1 MLNLPS
7 CKVVDLSV
15 AGTAEAQKT
24 AKQDLGVGCRR
35 KQAASSSATKS
46 VGLHGCS
53 IIDHQNGASKKS
65 ELCLEKEK
73 LSSSCGSVPI
83 KPSLAG
89 LHCPSEKIK
98 LNAASSKENFGVSSS
113 VSAEKHKY
121 SNTKYKNSCSL
132 KVILI
137 LF

>member
-1 MLNLPS
+1 MLILPS

-15 AGTAEAQKT
+15 AGTAEAQKIG
-24 AKQDLGVGCRR
+24 KQDLGIGRRR
-35 KQAASSSATKS
+35 KQVASSSDPES

-53 IIDHQNGASKKS
+53 IVDHQNGASKKS
-65 ELCLEKEK
+65 ELCLEEEK

-83 KPSLAG
+83 KTSLAG
-89 LHCPSEKIK
+89 LPAPSQKIK
-98 LNAASSKENFGVSSS
+98 LNAASSKENVGVNSIIA
-113 VSAEKHKY
+113 AEKPKY
-121 SNTKYKNSCSL
+121 SNNKYKDSCSL